1 MTDPSISNLEL
12 STPDIT
18 RENVE
23 RLAEL
28 FPSVATEVADAEG
41 NPQKAIDFD
50 ALRDLLGDVA
60 EGQRE
65 RYQFTWPGK
74 AEAKLEA
81 RKPCDKT
88 LRPHPE
94 KSVDWDTT
102 QNVYI
107 EGDNLDALK
116 VMRETYASKVK
127 LIYIDPPY
135 NTGHDFI
142 YDDDFAQT
150 REEYDAQSG
159 EYDEE
164 GGRLVANTEGNGR
177 FHSDWCS
184 MMYPRLLLARDLL
197 SNDGAI
203 FISIDDNESANLRK
217 ICDEVFGAECFV
229 ANVIWQ
235 NNTSPRNDAKGI
247 PYTTDNILIYS
258 KGENWQPKK
267 LPRTEDMDSRYENP
281 DGDPLPWTSSP
292 YHAPSARTH
301 RSMVYAVQHPFNGEL
316 IYPPNGRC
324 WSREQAKVL
333 TAMNEWAHYELRRID
348 DVERRASICGVAKQD
363 VPDIPAVMLV
373 DSLEDAKV
381 SAEQRMAA
389 GNWPEFYFT
398 GNGAGGL
405 RVKKHLDFTQ
415 GKVAA
420 SLWPANEVGT
430 NTEATNESKKL
441 FDGSAPFDTPKPVR
455 LMDRI
460 LTIASNPDSLVLDF
474 FSGSASMAEAVI
486 RKNAEDGGTRRFALV
501 QIPEKASGEYA
512 TLCDIGEER
521 ICRAGKKIAEEVDVS
536 NRQLKIGE
544 SLKPI
549 PDIGFRVFSIDSSNF
564 LDTYIEPGEQAQ
576 ASLLS
581 LVDNLKED
589 RTPEDLLFQVLP
601 AFRIPYSARV
611 EKMDV
616 AGATCFN
623 VNDGQLIACFDMP
636 VSTDAIEKIAQ
647 MKPIYAVFRDASF
660 ASDSDAANFEELFKT
675 YSPDT
680 VRRVI

>member
-1 MTDPSISNLEL
+1 MEKIGLVTPNLGK
-12 STPDIT
+12 
-18 RENVE
+18 ENVS
-23 RLAEL
+23 RLVEL
-28 FPSVATEVADAEG
+28 FPQVATEVKDENG
-41 NPQKAIDFD
+41 VTKSAIDFN

-65 RYQFTWPGK
+65 RYQFIWPGK

-107 EGDNLDALK
+107 EGDNLDVLK
-116 VMRETYASKVK
+116 VMRETYAGKVK

-150 REEYDAQSG
+150 HEEYDAQSG

-164 GGRLVANTEGNGR
+164 GGRLVANLEGNGR

-184 MMYPRLLLARDLL
+184 MIYPRLLLARDLL
-197 SNDGAI
+197 ASDGAI

-217 ICDEVFGAECFV
+217 ICDEVFGAGCFV
-229 ANVIWQ
+229 GDIAWQ
-235 NNTSPRNDAKGI
+235 RTYSKRNDSKGI
-247 PYTTDNILIYS
+247 ATEIEHILVFS
-258 KGENWQPKK
+258 KSLGWVPNY
-267 LPRTEDMDSRYENP
+267 LPRTNEMNNLYKSP
-281 DGDPLPWTSSP
+281 DGDPRPWQSITDS
-292 YHAPSARTH
+292 APGAATH
-301 RSMVYAVQHPFNGEL
+301 QGMVYAVQHPLTGEL
-316 IYPPNGRC
+316 LYPPNGRC
-324 WSREQAKVL
+324 RPFGGYSML
-333 TAMNEWAHYELRRID
+333 SLMSEWAEYEWRDIYD
-348 DVERRASICGVAKQD
+348 EERRAEICG
-363 VPDIPAVMLV
+363 IPLDEVRSGVKALMLK
-373 DSLEDAKV
+373 EPTEETFAR
-381 SAEQRMAA
+381 ARERYEA
-389 GNWPEFYFT
+389 GNWPVLYFT
-398 GNGAGGL
+398 GNGLGGMRRKKYL
-405 RVKKHLDFTQ
+405 DEAVGRVP
-415 GKVAA
+415 GN
-420 SLWPANEVGT
+420 LWPYSEVGHT
-430 NTEATNESKKL
+430 GEATKALAEL

-455 LMDRI
+455 LMERI
-460 LTIASNPDSLVLDF
+460 LTIATDDDSLVLDF
-474 FSGSASMAEAVI
+474 FSGSASMAEAMI
-486 RKNAEDGGTRRFALV
+486 RKNADDGGSRRFVLV
-501 QIPEKASGEYA
+501 QIPEETSGQFS
-512 TLCDIGEER
+512 TLTDIGEER
-521 ICRAGKKIAEEVDVS
+521 IRRAGKKIVEAS
-536 NRQLKIGE
+536 NSQLKIGE
-544 SLKPI
+544 DFRPI

-564 LDTYIEPGEQAQ
+564 LDTYSEPGEQTQ

-601 AFRIPYSARV
+601 AFRIPYSAHV
-611 EKMDV
+611 EKIDI

-636 VSTDAIEKIAQ
+636 VSTDAIEKIAR
-647 MKPIYAVFRDASF
+647 MKPNYAVFRDASF
-660 ASDSDAANFEELFKT
+660 GSDSDAANFEELFKT